1 MVLIQ
6 YVHGLRFPQ
15 VARSHDGDVPARLH
29 LFARLFDHGDS
40 VAHVA
45 SQRDKHTMRL
55 QMWVLLKGL
64 QRRLKSTLGA

>member
-6 YVHGLRFPQ
+6 YVHGLCFPQ

-29 LFARLFDHGDS
+29 LFARLFDHGDP

-45 SQRDKHTMRL
+45 SQRDKDTMIWFFL
-55 QMWVLLKGL
+55 EGL